1 MLKENKE
8 VDVMIIT
15 YNNENFIKETIES
28 VLNQN
33 YSNIRKIII
42 ADDGSKDGT
51 PDIINRYADKYH
63 QIEPVLAKENKGI
76 AHNVN
81 RALKR
86 INAEYVASLGGDD
99 LMFPEK
105 IKKQV
110 EYLNNNPDVVVCSHD
125 MDVYNSVIG
134 QSMGRFSETINY
146 KKFNEKVG
154 IEYLFD
160 PAMSLCPPSYMLRS
174 EVIPKN
180 GYDTRLKLLSELIF
194 DTEVLMNGKMG
205 YIDEVLGMYR
215 RSGNN
220 VSTNS
225 ARDDIGLEEFLIAY
239 SIIVARYPELNS
251 YVKRGKSALYFAKS
265 MRCMMKGNKKRAKD
279 LSKVLLAEGN
289 YIKGT
294 FAYLMSS
301 LMSSNLLNK
310 VYESKYQHNIIG
322 LLLKS
327 I

>member
-1 MLKENKE
+1 MINKNKE
-8 VDVMIIT
+8 VDVLIIS

-28 VLNQN
+28 VLNQS
-33 YSNIRKIII
+33 YSNIRKIIV
-42 ADDGSKDGT
+42 ADDGSKDST
-51 PDIINRYADKYH
+51 PDIIRAYADKYP
-63 QIEPVLAKENKGI
+63 QIEQVLAKENEGI

-86 INAEYVASLGGDD
+86 VKSEYVASLGGDD

-105 IKKQV
+105 IEKQV

-125 MDVYNSVIG
+125 MDVFNSVIG
-134 QSMGRFSETINY
+134 QSMGCFSETINY

-160 PAMSLCPPSYMLRS
+160 PAMSLCPPSYMYRR
-174 EVIPKN
+174 EAIPKQ

-215 RSGNN
+215 RNGNN
-220 VSTNS
+220 VSTNNI
-225 ARDDIGLEEFLIAY
+225 RDDIGLEEFLMAY
-239 SIIVARYPELNS
+239 SIIVARYPELNK
-251 YVKRGKSALYFAKS
+251 YVKRGKSALYFSKA

-279 LSKVLLAEGN
+279 LSRILITEGN

-301 LMSSNLLNK
+301 VMSSNLLNK